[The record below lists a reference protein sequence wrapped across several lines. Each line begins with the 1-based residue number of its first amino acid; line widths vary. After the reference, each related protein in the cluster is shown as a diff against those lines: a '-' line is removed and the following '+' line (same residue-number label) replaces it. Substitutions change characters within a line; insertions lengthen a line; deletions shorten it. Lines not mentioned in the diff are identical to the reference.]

1 MPPKRRNPPNSS
13 SKKLTKEP
21 CCVCCQLIT
30 IGKDEALFCSGNCQQ
45 WMHRYCASVSVKC
58 YSDITAKDTPFFCF
72 CCQEGKNTLEIA
84 TLKETVES
92 LKQEI
97 AALKESLSEAQS
109 EARALSGQQRDSQ
122 RSYAAATCSGEL
134 STSSIFTHVSN
145 PLTIP
150 SNRDAAAA
158 RPNNHL
164 DRKYNVIVYGVNECP
179 KGTTKHA
186 RLESDLN
193 GAVTVLSKL
202 DNHVQNQSLKDVYR
216 LGKFNPVAIHP
227 RPLLVKFIRATDVVS
242 VLSKKGSLSYPL
254 FIKPDLSPQEKQ
266 RDSILLKERWSL
278 VQTGILR
285 HDIKTRGPRLYV
297 KGKLFCHFSE
307 SQVIYSS
314 GPSEL
319 LPIPASLPQSAL
331 SAKDNTSMPPNENE
345 SLSPVPVNSIAVSKS
360 PVETSSTDKNT
371 SCATSVVQC
380 NVSHTLAQSQS
391 PRHSP
396 LPVSDNGA
404 TPSD

>member
-1 MPPKRRNPPNSS
+1 MPRS
-13 SKKLTKEP
+13 
-21 CCVCCQLIT
+21 
-30 IGKDEALFCSGNCQQ
+30 
-45 WMHRYCASVSVKC
+45 
-58 YSDITAKDTPFFCF
+58 
-72 CCQEGKNTLEIA
+72 
-84 TLKETVES
+84 
-92 LKQEI
+92 
-97 AALKESLSEAQS
+97 ESLSEAQS

-122 RSYAAATCSGEL
+122 RSYAAATCSGE
-134 STSSIFTHVSN
+134 SITSSTFTHVSN

-202 DNHVQNQSLKDVYR
+202 DNHIQKKSIKDVYR

-227 RPLLVKFIRATDVVS
+227 RPLLVQFIRATDVVS
-242 VLSKKGSLSYPL
+242 VLSKKGSLSRPL
-254 FIKPDLSPQEKQ
+254 FIKPDLSPQERQ

-278 VQTGILR
+278 VQTGIPR
-285 HDIKTRGPRLYV
+285 HDIKIRGPCLYV

-319 LPIPASLPQSAL
+319 LPIPASLPQLAL
-331 SAKDNTSMPPNENE
+331 STKDNTSMPPNENE
-345 SLSPVPVNSIAVSKS
+345 SLSPVPVISIAVSKA

-391 PRHSP
+391 PSHSP
-396 LPVSDNGA
+396 LLPTDHLTVSFNIQHTVQSRQRSKSTYVFDYSKANFEGLCNHLLESDFSDCYILDNVEYVWTKIKQTILSA
-404 TPSD
+404 MHCTFLKSN